1 MQNVIARIISYLFHP
16 LLMPT
21 YAFAWLFSIKAYFSM
36 TIPLEGK
43 LRLILL
49 VFIVTFVF
57 PLLII
62 LFLRSRNIITSLSDL
77 KRNEMTFPYISA
89 IIFNVLAYY
98 LLRNIQI
105 SPIFQY
111 FLFGAAVLTIL
122 AFIINFFWKISIH
135 MIAIGGLI
143 GMLLGLAF
151 TGIIANF
158 YFIIVPILIAGF
170 IGYSRLQLKYQ
181 TPAQTYTGF
190 LLGTFGMIY
199 LALFF

>member
-1 MQNVIARIISYLFHP
+1 
-16 LLMPT
+16 
-21 YAFAWLFSIKAYFSM
+21 
-36 TIPLEGK
+36 
-43 LRLILL
+43 
-49 VFIVTFVF
+49 
-57 PLLII
+57 
-62 LFLRSRNIITSLSDL
+62 
-77 KRNEMTFPYISA
+77 MTFPYISA